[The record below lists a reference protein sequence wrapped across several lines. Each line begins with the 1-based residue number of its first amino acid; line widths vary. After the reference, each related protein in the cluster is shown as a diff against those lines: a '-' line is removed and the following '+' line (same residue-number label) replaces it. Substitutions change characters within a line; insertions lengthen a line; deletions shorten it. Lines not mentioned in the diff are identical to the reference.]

1 MVSMDDTPQVTDDPA
16 ASRLEL
22 SAGGQLAEL
31 TYRRHGHRLV
41 LVHTGVPPQI
51 ERHGYG
57 GALIRAAVAKA
68 AAEGLTVVPICP
80 FARDW
85 LERNPDIAA
94 TVEIDFG
101 QHRSP

>member
-1 MVSMDDTPQVTDDPA
+1 MVDMNDTPQVTDDPA

-22 SAGGQLAEL
+22 SADGQVAEL
-31 TYRRHGHRLV
+31 VYRRPGHRLV

-51 ERHGYG
+51 ERRGYG
-57 GALIRAAVAKA
+57 GALIQAAVAKA
-68 AAEGLTVVPICP
+68 AAEGLTVVPLCP

-85 LERNPDIAA
+85 LKRNPDIAA

-101 QHRSP
+101 

>member
-1 MVSMDDTPQVTDDPA
+1 MGSMDDTPQVTDDPA

-22 SAGGQLAEL
+22 AADGHLAEL
-31 TYRRHGHRLV
+31 VYRRQGNRLV

-57 GALIRAAVAKA
+57 GMLIRAAVAKA
-68 AAEGLTVVPICP
+68 AAGGLTVVPLCP
-80 FARDW
+80 FARYW

-101 QHRSP
+101 QHRSR